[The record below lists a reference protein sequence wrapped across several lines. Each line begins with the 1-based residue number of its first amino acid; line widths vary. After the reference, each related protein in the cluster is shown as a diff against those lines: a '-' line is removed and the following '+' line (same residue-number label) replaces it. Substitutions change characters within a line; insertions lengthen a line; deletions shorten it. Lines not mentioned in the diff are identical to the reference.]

1 MFSRVNYF
9 YVVLIIFYLMKLE
22 NLGCIVFS
30 IAVFAVVSAL
40 CFWVSWKIF
49 AAFLIVMF
57 WILINAFLPLGL
69 SYVLYNIHMKKMAAK
84 GTVEYRNESELE
96 DDFGS
101 SAALL
106 SYTVTT
112 LIGGAVL
119 VYIYLYM

>member
-1 MFSRVNYF
+1 
-9 YVVLIIFYLMKLE
+9 MKLE

-30 IAVFAVVSAL
+30 IAVFAVVSVL
-40 CFWVSWKIF
+40 LYLVSWKIF

-57 WILINAFLPLGL
+57 WVLINAFLPLCL
-69 SYVLYNIHMKKMAAK
+69 SYVLYNIHMKQMAAK

-119 VYIYLYM
+119 VYIFFFI